1 MAIFGRVLLAV
12 LASIGI
18 ALAILEIVR
27 ARRAKTAEF
36 ICLCF
41 SEEYLN
47 GDKKPDMLVICRT
60 DAEQE
65 EIIRRVC
72 ADEARKVYIKRW

>member
-1 MAIFGRVLLAV
+1 MAIFGSVLLAV

-18 ALAILEIVR
+18 ALIILEIIR
-27 ARRAKTAEF
+27 ARCAKTAEF

-47 GDKKPDMLVICRT
+47 GDKKPDMIVICRN

-65 EIIRRVC
+65 EVIRRVC
-72 ADEARKVYIKRW
+72 ADDSRKVYIKRW